1 MSTFAG
7 PSAGSAADAGPRA
20 VASIRAYYA
29 AVQAAQGDEPS
40 LRRVIDAFF
49 ADDCVQHY
57 TGPHG
62 GDRRGKAEIYV
73 ALSNALHSFSAI
85 KFAEVLG
92 AAGESASLG
101 GGGGGGGG
109 PRGTGTV
116 LYTVHAQQTGPLLAG
131 LVPPSGRPVAVPLFE
146 VARVGAD
153 GKFVESWSSLDKFM
167 VFAQVGIFDS
177 LKAQFPQLVVP

>member
-1 MSTFAG
+1 MSSG
-7 PSAGSAADAGPRA
+7 PSAGTAADAGARA
-20 VASIRAYYA
+20 VASIRAYYTA
-29 AVQAAQGDEPS
+29 LEAAQGDEPS

-73 ALSNALHSFSAI
+73 ALSNTLHAYSSL
-85 KFAEVLG
+85 KFAEILS
-92 AAGESASLG
+92 AAGESVAP

-109 PRGTGTV
+109 PRATGTV
-116 LYTVHAQQTGPLLAG
+116 LYTVHAQQTGPLLSG

-153 GKFVESWSSLDKFM
+153 GRFLESWSSLDKFM

-177 LKAQFPQLVVP
+177 IKSQFPQLVVP